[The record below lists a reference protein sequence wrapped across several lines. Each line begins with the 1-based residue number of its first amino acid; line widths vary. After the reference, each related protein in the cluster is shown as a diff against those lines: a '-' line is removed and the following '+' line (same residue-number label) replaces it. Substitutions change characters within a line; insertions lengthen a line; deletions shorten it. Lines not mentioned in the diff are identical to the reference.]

1 MDTVKK
7 VLTGL
12 FLVLFLPSL
21 LAADVPGDELPVDTP
36 VQIKERARE
45 VIHLGVENKRVV
57 NMTEAMVQYKFTEEQ
72 MAKVYDMIGEAKK
85 NGLPVEPLINK
96 LHEGIGKRIQS
107 QNIIMAME
115 KVKERYQSAA
125 QIAYTMTG
133 SEEETDALTGD
144 IAESLAAG
152 MAGNDMESI
161 GEMVDQVQIQSE
173 DRLSLKIRTLATV
186 KTMARAGAGSASV
199 VKTIKA
205 ALKKGYDH
213 NKMKALEK
221 AFVSQVRGNH
231 NPSDIAEAFARGI
244 NEGISADEMGRQ
256 GYMNSAGSGET
267 GSFGNR
273 FGSGNGTG
281 AGMGGTGGMPGAGSG
296 GMRGPGGSGGGGRG
310 GR

>member
-1 MDTVKK
+1 
-7 VLTGL
+7 
-12 FLVLFLPSL
+12 
-21 LAADVPGDELPVDTP
+21 
-36 VQIKERARE
+36 

-186 KTMARAGAGSASV
+186 KTMARAA
-199 VKTIKA
+199 
-205 ALKKGYDH
+205 
-213 NKMKALEK
+213 
-221 AFVSQVRGNH
+221 
-231 NPSDIAEAFARGI
+231 
-244 NEGISADEMGRQ
+244 Q
-256 GYMNSAGSGET
+256 GQHLL
-267 GSFGNR
+267 
-273 FGSGNGTG
+273 
-281 AGMGGTGGMPGAGSG
+281 
-296 GMRGPGGSGGGGRG
+296 
-310 GR
+310 